1 MGNLERSIFA
11 VGGSSRNI
19 EDGRFEDL
27 IYQLD
32 GNSMIVCSNKDAYR
46 HMREVGWGSC
56 AGEFLNPAVVTNVF
70 DEIIYYV
77 IDASNFNE

>member
-27 IYQLD
+27 IYQLN
-32 GNSMIVCSNKDAYR
+32 GNMMIVCSDMDVYR

-56 AGEFLNPAVVTNVF
+56 AGEILNPALVANVF
-70 DEIIYYV
+70 DEIRDHG
-77 IDASNFNE
+77 IDAATIDE